1 MCSMYLVRTRIQFF
15 FSFPPTIL
23 HCNFALT
30 SFSLARIVYFAS
42 QKSATRRG
50 VEDVAW
56 QLRSRL
62 RDEYFGPLSHLPGA
76 RERAKYMSA
85 VTARHTTRHPMV
97 LSKPLSPVTGS
108 VMTNVPLGVKA
119 VDENI
124 PRPDSK
130 GKNGVA
136 STSRSVRAKRV
147 EDGGG
152 SSMHRGELW

>member
-1 MCSMYLVRTRIQFF
+1 MCSINLVRTRIHFF
-15 FSFPPTIL
+15 FFLSCYHTPL
-23 HCNFALT
+23 QLLT
-30 SFSLARIVYFAS
+30 SLARIVYFAS

-97 LSKPLSPVTGS
+97 LNKPLSPVTGS

-130 GKNGVA
+130 GKHGA
-136 STSRSVRAKRV
+136 ASRSVRAKRV

>member
-1 MCSMYLVRTRIQFF
+1 MSIFF
-15 FSFPPTIL
+15 PAIL
-23 HCNFALT
+23 RLLT
-30 SFSLARIVYFAS
+30 ALARVVYFAS

-50 VEDVAW
+50 VKDVAW

-108 VMTNVPLGVKA
+108 VMTNVPLRAKA
-119 VDENI
+119 VDENVLC
-124 PRPDSK
+124 PDNK
-130 GKNGVA
+130 WKRGV
-136 STSRSVRAKRV
+136 TSRSVRPECA
-147 EDGGG
+147 EDGRG
-152 SSMHRGELW
+152 SMHRGELW